1 MNRLPFGYIKLRL
14 AGRKANP
21 MTNLIHHWSGGSMNF
36 TWESL
41 VLIVAGVILL
51 RISEMKSIAQMTSTQ
66 TVVMVSIG
74 TIIVQPIIEYSLFK
88 NCGGNFHNHTHR
100 YRMDPNEI
108 ELH

>member
-21 MTNLIHHWSGGSMNF
+21 MTNLIHHWSGDSMNF

-51 RISEMKSIAQMTSTQ
+51 RISG
-66 TVVMVSIG
+66 IG

-88 NCGGNFHNHTHR
+88 NCGGNFLNHTHR

>member
-51 RISEMKSIAQMTSTQ
+51 RISG
-66 TVVMVSIG
+66 IG